1 MLKGQ
6 SKVKDNLASNLASY
20 ARRRSYKK
28 GEIIFKENEE
38 RTYAFIIEKGK
49 VSIKDENEKTLAK
62 LGAGEIFGEMALIEE
77 GQRTANAIASTQC
90 ELFLIS
96 RDTLF
101 DKMNNIDPL
110 ISLLISMLVERY
122 RMTRI
127 HLPESIKQES
137 PADLIDIM
145 REREKETNS
154 SPVKDILTSQ
164 KIALNELK
172 TEQELRQA
180 IEKKEFSPFFQPI
193 IRLSDNKIVGFET
206 LIRWFNPEKGM
217 IFPDEFIPVAER
229 TNIIDMLDSLMLE
242 KSCEF
247 LPKLQETSNTD
258 LFLSVNLSGINF
270 ENEHLSEKINQT
282 IKKSNINQ
290 SHIRLE
296 ITESALINA
305 ELALSALS
313 KLKRIGVGIALDDF
327 GTGYSSLGY
336 LHKFPIDIL
345 KIDRS
350 FVSQISTDEKG
361 IDIIR
366 AIANL
371 AHNFRLKVVAEG
383 IETKED
389 EQIIKELGCEYG
401 QGYYYSKPIPYEEAV
416 NLLKEFS

>member
-1 MLKGQ
+1 MPTQQ
-6 SKVKDNLASNLASY
+6 SKVKNNFAGNLASY

-28 GEIIFKENEE
+28 GEVIFKENEE
-38 RTYAFIIEKGK
+38 RTYAFIIEKGT
-49 VSIKDENEKTLAK
+49 VSIKDENDKTLAK

-77 GQRTANAIASTQC
+77 GPRTANAIASTQC

-101 DKMNNIDPL
+101 DKMNNVDPL

-137 PADLIDIM
+137 PEDLIDIM

-180 IEKKEFSPFFQPI
+180 IERREFSSFFQPI
-193 IRLSDNKIVGFET
+193 IRLSDNKIAGFET
-206 LIRWFNPEKGM
+206 LIRWFNPKKGL
-217 IFPDEFIPVAER
+217 IFPDEFIPAAER
-229 TNIIDMLDSLMLE
+229 TNIVDILDLLMLE
-242 KSCEF
+242 KSCEL
-247 LPKLQETSNTD
+247 LPKLQEISNTD

-270 ENEHLSEKINQT
+270 ENEHLSDKIGQIIN
-282 IKKSNINQ
+282 KSGINQ

-313 KLKRIGVGIALDDF
+313 QLKEIGVSIALDDF

-336 LHKFPIDIL
+336 LHKFPIDVL

-383 IETKED
+383 IETKQD
-389 EQIIKELGCEYG
+389 EEIIKKLGCEYG
-401 QGYYYSKPIPYEEAV
+401 QGYYYSKPVPYEEAV
-416 NLLKEFS
+416 SLLKKSL